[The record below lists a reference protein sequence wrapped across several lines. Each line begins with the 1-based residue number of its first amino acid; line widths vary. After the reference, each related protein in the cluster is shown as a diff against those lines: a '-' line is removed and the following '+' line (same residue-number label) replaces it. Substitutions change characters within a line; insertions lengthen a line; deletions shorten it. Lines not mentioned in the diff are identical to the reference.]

1 MMNKKAETGIGTL
14 ILFIAMIL
22 VAAIAAGVLIQT
34 ATSLQNKA
42 LLTGDRTKGQ
52 VSTGLTTLLLY
63 GTNGSD
69 GTIEDFR
76 QKIKLSPGSDPITMH
91 DALIEFGVA
100 SSNVDLTYIGTNCT
114 YYGSDC
120 NSSYASNLGYCSDPD
135 NDNGTFAVN
144 YLVNGP
150 NHQDGYLVRGD
161 IAMLCFRGPSGVE
174 EDKSIRISFIPKK
187 GTQMTVET
195 ATPNIMTS
203 ERVYIFP

>member
-1 MMNKKAETGIGTL
+1 MDKKAETGIGTL

-42 LLTGDRTKGQ
+42 LLTGDRTQGQ

-76 QKIKLSPGSDPITMH
+76 QKIKLSPGSDPITMN
-91 DALIEFGVA
+91 DGLIEFGM
-100 SSNVDLTYIGTNCT
+100 SSSSSDLIYVGTNCT

-120 NSSYASNLGYCSDPD
+120 NSSYEDHLGYCSDAA
-135 NDNGTFAVN
+135 NDNGTYTVK
-144 YLVNGP
+144 YLVEGP
-150 NHQDGYLVRGD
+150 NHEDGYLVRGD
-161 IAMLCFRGPSGVE
+161 IAMLCFRSSVDVE
-174 EDKSIRISFIPKK
+174 EDKSIRISFVPKR
-187 GTQMTVET
+187 GTPMTVET
-195 ATPNIMTS
+195 ATPNIMNS
-203 ERVYIFP
+203 ERIYIFP